1 MRLIVKKRMLDDSA
15 DAERTLEE
23 GFRIAAQLTGKR
35 KKSELIRLAIWALI
49 EREAAR
55 RLIAMGGSMKGLKRP
70 RRRRSGSA
78 A

>member
-1 MRLIVKKRMLDDSA
+1 MPRKRP
-15 DAERTLEE
+15 EGQRTLEE
-23 GFRIAAQLTGKR
+23 EFRLAARLTRKR
-35 KKSELIRLAIWALI
+35 KRSVLIRLALQALI

-55 RLIAMGGSMKGLKRP
+55 ALAKMGGTQKGLKRP